1 MKYECGPFIY
11 DLPETSCVFCKHAD
25 IFWDYTHGIYWIL
38 CDEGYDVTDIA
49 RGCKKREEYE
59 DEIISRQWLS

>member
-25 IFWDYTHGIYWIL
+25 IIWDYTHGIYAIW
-38 CDEGYDVTDIA
+38 CDEGYEVTDLGKMA
-49 RGCKKREEYE
+49 KDCKKREVYE
-59 DEIISRQWLS
+59 DETISR

>member
-38 CDEGYDVTDIA
+38 CDEGYKVTDIA
-49 RGCKKREEYE
+49 KMAKGCKKQEVYE
-59 DEIISRQWLS
+59 DEALS